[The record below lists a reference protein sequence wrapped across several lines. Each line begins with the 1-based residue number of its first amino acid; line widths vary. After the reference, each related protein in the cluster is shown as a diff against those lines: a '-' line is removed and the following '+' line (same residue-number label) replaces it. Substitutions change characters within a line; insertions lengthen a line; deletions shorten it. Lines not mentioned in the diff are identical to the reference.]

1 MGVSAGSTLLIFVL
15 LAASPDFAVDSNQA
29 RTLVPYWLASTSSH
43 AGRPAIPPRT
53 STPPIVIANLG
64 TVGHFTVIKEPVFG
78 LLCIAQVER
87 DKWCWGDSLLRDIG
101 KMLEQ
106 HWLRA
111 REGPGVRLAV
121 RFGVF
126 LFRSPEARRCHP
138 LALGT
143 TSLMKAALAFA
154 DLCESAV
161 GRGGHRR

>member
-101 KMLEQ
+101 KMLDNTGLGPAKGPACGLLFDLVSSCSGLLK
-106 HWLRA
+106 HAAATRWLWA
-111 REGPGVRLAV
+111 P
-121 RFGVF
+121 
-126 LFRSPEARRCHP
+126 PP
-138 LALGT
+138 
-143 TSLMKAALAFA
+143 
-154 DLCESAV
+154 
-161 GRGGHRR
+161 